1 MPISAWYCF
10 LIIFLLLRA
19 GIAEANPG
27 AYFMAI
33 HCDPQWAGEEDWEA
47 LEDLVAAAD
56 SRELKLTIQFN
67 PLWASTLQANSGRL
81 IKVSNWVANGHELGG
96 HHHVFTHPGGWDG
109 YSNQTIAQ
117 SSPLLVGDM
126 QDWIA
131 DLESALNG
139 AAAVVTVS
147 SKDYDFPSN
156 VDFQTGGSFSTA
168 SPSDAARTPQI
179 VPINGRPV
187 WNLTH
192 AALIAGGVWQIDD
205 MKDAFLA
212 ATGEEVFGAAF
223 HPQDYY
229 EGSRD
234 EVDEWLDFL
243 VSQDSDGADSKTA
256 GAILV
261 AFRSG
266 VSTGLPLAGSAGRV
280 GLLIMLLAGALLAL
294 HPLRRRGKTRSS
306 AP

>member
-1 MPISAWYCF
+1 MTIHAWRCF
-10 LIIFLLLRA
+10 VIVLLLLRVE
-19 GIAEANPG
+19 IAEANPG
-27 AYFMAI
+27 SYFMAI
-33 HCDPQWAGEEDWEA
+33 HCDPQFAGEEDWEA

-56 SRELKLTIQFN
+56 SRELKLTIQLN
-67 PLWASTLQANSGRL
+67 PLWAPTLQASSDRL
-81 IKVSNWVANGHELGG
+81 VDVSNWVANGHEMGG

-109 YSNQTIAQ
+109 YSNQAIAQ

-147 SKDYDFPSN
+147 SKDYDFPSDI
-156 VDFQTGGSFSTA
+156 DFQTGGSSSTA

-179 VPINGRPV
+179 VSIDGRPV

-192 AALIAGGVWQIDD
+192 AALIAGGVWQTDD

-212 ATGEEVFGAAF
+212 ATGDEVFGAAF

-229 EGSRD
+229 EGNRA

-280 GLLIMLLAGALLAL
+280 GLVIMLLASVLLAL
-294 HPLRRRGKTRSS
+294 NPLRREAETRSS
-306 AP
+306 AH